1 MLIVPVSLA
10 SSLDACSGSTEAT
23 FLHTASANCS
33 PGSTGA
39 QVNVLVSVAA
49 HFYQVFVNDTL
60 LSGCFATAANSITCP
75 LPASFT
81 PGSATVHAVGTTADG
96 VDPIDFTDP
105 VTIPN
110 CSTLPGGY
118 PDVTMS
124 ASCSAPGRYMMDI
137 RFSPAT
143 TPIARVNSN
152 SGLLSCTLLE
162 PGHLGCPVG
171 LEDVTPVPSGDG
183 IPVSITFEPP
193 VDLGGGSVLLGMS
206 NLVPVG
212 ACTRSG
218 TSGGLN
224 VGPIACSPTGIGFF
238 AHVNTDPGAGY
249 STISWQSG
257 TERHAC
263 SADPSTPNRWNCQL
277 PSVVPADI
285 SICGGNG
292 SGTTCFPHPE
302 ILAALPSR
310 CGGSPNSPTGWNLA
324 LGCFGSTSLRGNVT
338 LSTGNTVLGVNENFN
353 GSSSG
358 LAADLGIPNAFVVSE
373 DFPLVSGNREF
384 CASFAGGTSE
394 CRTYTRD
401 EVAAVAP
408 VSCPQTGG
416 GTPGIGG
423 LCADNPSAS
432 GWQNPGNSFDV
443 NNDGCVTA
451 QDVLLLINALN
462 HRAGDSS
469 LVSPRP
475 AGSAFVDVSGDGQLT
490 PIDVLMVIN
499 YL

>member
-1 MLIVPVSLA
+1 M
-10 SSLDACSGSTEAT
+10 
-23 FLHTASANCS
+23 
-33 PGSTGA
+33 
-39 QVNVLVSVAA
+39 
-49 HFYQVFVNDTL
+49 
-60 LSGCFATAANSITCP
+60 
-75 LPASFT
+75 
-81 PGSATVHAVGTTADG
+81 
-96 VDPIDFTDP
+96 
-105 VTIPN
+105 
-110 CSTLPGGY
+110 
-118 PDVTMS
+118 
-124 ASCSAPGRYMMDI
+124 
-137 RFSPAT
+137 
-143 TPIARVNSN
+143 
-152 SGLLSCTLLE
+152 SCTLLE

-218 TSGGLN
+218 TSGGLD

-249 STISWQSG
+249 TTISWQSG

-462 HRAGDSS
+462 QRVGDSS

-499 YL
+499 YLNTHTGSACTPACSNGPETGAWGLSARCNPLSPDTIEITMTYPTGLGIFPAVINTVPGWSCVMPDLAGNSINCTFPVSLRGSGPLTWQFTGPAPDHATIPHTFTEYDTVVPRFCGSTPSRRPPTAGR